1 MYMFI
6 KIPVSVHVAVLQIS
20 AEQYLKLEFNLT

>member
-1 MYMFI
+1 MLTYTFISMQHTFI

-20 AEQYLKLEFNLT
+20 AD

>member
-1 MYMFI
+1 MFI

-20 AEQYLKLEFNLT
+20 AEQYLTLEFNLT